1 MGSYLSTRLINNE
14 KQRKFKMPSVSI
26 VDQNN
31 KKVKDVELPSVFSSE
46 IRPHLLH
53 AAVVNQL
60 ANRRAGTAATK
71 NKALVSGGGKK
82 PFKQKGTGRARA
94 GSNRSPLWRH
104 GGTVF
109 GPAPRDYSYSMPKK
123 AKRTSLIDAVAS
135 KVSDNRLILIDSLEL
150 AEPKTK
156 LMSSMLEN
164 LGVQEN
170 ALILIKGE
178 NKNLRLAARNI
189 PSVKV
194 LKMDNINVYDLL
206 KYRYLITTQEAL
218 NAIQEA
224 YGK

>member
-1 MGSYLSTRLINNE
+1 
-14 KQRKFKMPSVSI
+14 MPSVEM

-31 KKVKDVELPSVFSSE
+31 KKVKDVEIPALFSAE
-46 IRPHLLH
+46 VRPHLVH
-53 AAVVNQL
+53 SAVVNQL

-109 GPAPRDYSYSMPKK
+109 GPMPRDYSYAMPKK
-123 AKRTSLIDAVAS
+123 AKQGALIDAISS
-135 KVSDNRLILIDSLEL
+135 KIAENRLILLESLNV

-156 LMSSMLEN
+156 LVTELLKT

-170 ALILIKGE
+170 ALILIKAE
-178 NKNLRLAARNI
+178 NKNLTLAARNI

-194 LKMDNINVYDLL
+194 LRMDNMNVYDML
-206 KYRYLITTQEAL
+206 KYRYLITTQDAL
-218 NAIQEA
+218 NTMQEV

>member
-1 MGSYLSTRLINNE
+1 
-14 KQRKFKMPSVSI
+14 MPSVSM
-26 VDQNN
+26 VDQSN
-31 KKVKDVELPSVFSSE
+31 KKVKEVEITSLFSAE
-46 IRPHLLH
+46 VRPHLMH

-104 GGTVF
+104 GGTIF
-109 GPAPRDYSYSMPKK
+109 GPMPRDYSYALPKK
-123 AKRTSLIDAVAS
+123 AKRAALVDAIAS
-135 KVSDNRLILIDSLEL
+135 KITENKLILIESLEM

-156 LMSSMLEN
+156 LVSSMLEN
-164 LGVQEN
+164 LGVQET
-170 ALILIKGE
+170 ALVLITAE
-178 NKNLRLAARNI
+178 NNNLRLAARNI

-194 LKMDNINVYDLL
+194 LRMNNINVYDVL
-206 KYRYLITTQEAL
+206 KYRYLITTQDAL
-218 NAIQEA
+218 NAMQEV

>member
-1 MGSYLSTRLINNE
+1 
-14 KQRKFKMPSVSI
+14 MPSVSM

-31 KKVKDVELPSVFSSE
+31 KKVKDVELPTMFSAE
-46 IRPHLLH
+46 VRPHLVH

-94 GSNRSPLWRH
+94 GSSRSPLWRH
-104 GGTVF
+104 GGTIF
-109 GPAPRDYSYSMPKK
+109 GPTPRDYSYALPKK
-123 AKRTSLIDAVAS
+123 ARRAALVDAIAS
-135 KVSDNRLILIDSLEL
+135 KVADSRLILVDSLEL

-156 LMSSMLEN
+156 LVSSMLDN

-170 ALILIKGE
+170 ALVLITAE

-194 LKMDNINVYDLL
+194 LRMDNINVYDLL
-206 KYRYLITTQEAL
+206 KYRYLITTQDAL
-218 NAIQEA
+218 NAMQEV

>member
-1 MGSYLSTRLINNE
+1 
-14 KQRKFKMPSVSI
+14 MPSVSM
-26 VDQNN
+26 VDQSN
-31 KKVKDVELPSVFSSE
+31 KKVKEVEIPSLFSAE
-46 IRPHLLH
+46 VRPHLMH

-104 GGTVF
+104 GGTIF
-109 GPAPRDYSYSMPKK
+109 GPMPRDYSYALPKK
-123 AKRTSLIDAVAS
+123 AKRAALVDAIAS
-135 KVSDNRLILIDSLEL
+135 KITDNKLILIESLEM

-156 LMSSMLEN
+156 LVSTMLEN
-164 LGVQEN
+164 LGVQET
-170 ALILIKGE
+170 ALVLITAE
-178 NKNLRLAARNI
+178 NNNLRLAARNI

-194 LKMDNINVYDLL
+194 LRMNNINVYDVL
-206 KYRYLITTQEAL
+206 KYRYLITTQDAL
-218 NAIQEA
+218 NAMQEV

>member
-1 MGSYLSTRLINNE
+1 
-14 KQRKFKMPSVSI
+14 MPSVAM
-26 VDQNN
+26 VDQSN
-31 KKVKDVELPSVFSSE
+31 KKVKDVEIPGLFSAGV
-46 IRPHLLH
+46 RPHLIH

-104 GGTVF
+104 GGTIF
-109 GPAPRDYSYSMPKK
+109 GPMPRDYSYALPKK
-123 AKRTSLIDAVAS
+123 ARRAALVDAVAS
-135 KVSDNRLILIDSLEL
+135 KIAENKLILIESLEM

-156 LMSSMLEN
+156 LVSSMLEN
-164 LGVQEN
+164 LGVHEN
-170 ALILIKGE
+170 ALVLITAE

-194 LKMDNINVYDLL
+194 LKMDNINVYDVL
-206 KYRYLITTQEAL
+206 KYRYLITTQDAL
-218 NAIQEA
+218 NAMQEV

>member
-1 MGSYLSTRLINNE
+1 
-14 KQRKFKMPSVSI
+14 MPSVAI

-31 KKVKDVELPSVFSSE
+31 KKVKDVELPSLFSTE
-46 IRPHLLH
+46 VRPYLLH
-53 AAVVNQL
+53 TAVVNQL

-104 GGTVF
+104 GGTIF
-109 GPAPRDYSYSMPKK
+109 GPMPRDYSSALPKK
-123 AKRTSLIDAVAS
+123 TKRAALIDAVAS
-135 KVSDNRLILIDSLEL
+135 KVSENRLVLLDNLNL

-156 LMSSMLEN
+156 LMSTMLEA
-164 LGVQEN
+164 LGIQEN
-170 ALILIKGE
+170 ALVLILGE
-178 NKNLRLAARNI
+178 NINLRLASRNI

-206 KYRYLITTQEAL
+206 KYRYLITTQDAL
-218 NAIQEA
+218 NAMQEV

>member
-1 MGSYLSTRLINNE
+1 ML
-14 KQRKFKMPSVSI
+14 SVSM

-31 KKVKDVELPSVFSSE
+31 KKVKDVELPSIFSSE

-82 PFKQKGTGRARA
+82 PYKQKGTGRARA

-109 GPAPRDYSYSMPKK
+109 GPTPRDYSYALPKK
-123 AKRTSLIDAVAS
+123 AKRASLIDAVAS
-135 KVSDNRLILIDSLEL
+135 KIVDNRLILVESLEL

-156 LMSSMLEN
+156 HMSSLLKN
-164 LGVQEN
+164 LGVNEQ
-170 ALILIKGE
+170 ALVIITGE

-189 PSVKV
+189 PSVKI
-194 LKMDNINVYDLL
+194 LKIDNINVYDLL
-206 KYRYLITTQEAL
+206 KYQFLITTQDAL
-218 NAIQEA
+218 NAMQEA

>member
-1 MGSYLSTRLINNE
+1 
-14 KQRKFKMPSVSI
+14 MPSVVM

-31 KKVKDVELPSVFSSE
+31 KKVKDVELSGLFTTEV
-46 IRPHLLH
+46 RPHLMH

-60 ANRRAGTAATK
+60 ANRRAGTASTK

-109 GPAPRDYSYSMPKK
+109 GPMPRNYSYAMPKK
-123 AKRTSLIDAVAS
+123 AKRAALVDALSA
-135 KVSDNRLILIDSLEL
+135 KVLENRLLLLESLNV

-156 LMSSMLEN
+156 LLSTMLET

-170 ALILIKGE
+170 AVFLIKDE
-178 NKNLRLAARNI
+178 NKNLSLAARNI
-189 PSVKV
+189 PSIKV
-194 LKMDNINVYDLL
+194 LRLENINVYDLL
-206 KYRYLITTQEAL
+206 KYRYLITTQDAL
-218 NAIQEA
+218 NTIEEVF
-224 YGK
+224 GK

>member
-1 MGSYLSTRLINNE
+1 
-14 KQRKFKMPSVSI
+14 MPSVSI
-26 VDQNN
+26 VDQSN
-31 KKVKDVELPSVFSSE
+31 KKVKEVEIPSLFSAE
-46 IRPHLLH
+46 VRPHLMH

-104 GGTVF
+104 GGTIF
-109 GPAPRDYSYSMPKK
+109 GPMPRDYSYALPKK
-123 AKRTSLIDAVAS
+123 AKRAALVDAIAS
-135 KVSDNRLILIDSLEL
+135 KITENKLILIESLEM

-156 LMSSMLEN
+156 LVSSMLEN

-170 ALILIKGE
+170 ALVLITTE
-178 NKNLRLAARNI
+178 NKNLSLAARNI

-194 LKMDNINVYDLL
+194 LRMNNINVYDVL
-206 KYRYLITTQEAL
+206 KYRYLITTQDAL
-218 NAIQEA
+218 NAMQEV